1 MIGLTL
7 SIFFN
12 CYLKTDSQIQ
22 IKECEQFTVQE
33 MIMRS
38 PSTHMPSIPTAA
50 TRQQGNESTASGQQW
65 VSWPRLC
72 SHCWS
77 WTLPCALWMSVF
89 VATHLLPHGW
99 VSFPPVSAP
108 ELSVIRKG
116 WCVQISAPGTLQPAF
131 THRPQLSQKTDP
143 CLLAHICGATFKTR
157 KTPGFI
163 HVLLKPWAI
172 ACAEWAPGNHV
183 LRLSSLRNKRLCW
196 LGCCSKLVPP
206 SLLGT
211 APCYPLQPQPRV
223 PQGDF

>member
-1 MIGLTL
+1 
-7 SIFFN
+7 
-12 CYLKTDSQIQ
+12 
-22 IKECEQFTVQE
+22 

-50 TRQQGNESTASGQQW
+50 TTQKGNESTASGEQW

-77 WTLPCALWMSVF
+77 WTLLCALWPSIYCHMVEF
-89 VATHLLPHGW
+89 L
-99 VSFPPVSAP
+99 FPPVSAP
-108 ELSVIRKG
+108 ELSVSKERMVCADFCS
-116 WCVQISAPGTLQPAF
+116 WYSPTCL
-131 THRPQLSQKTDP
+131 HSQKTDP

-157 KTPGFI
+157 KMPGFI

-183 LRLSSLRNKRLCW
+183 LRLSSLRNERSCW

-211 APCYPLQPQPRV
+211 TPFYPRV